1 MVASRRVF
9 QVGTFA
15 VFASWGR
22 METTRLGP
30 VRIFRLEFEIGA
42 RHGLLG

>member
-1 MVASRRVF
+1 MVATRRVF

-22 METTRLGP
+22 MGTVKLGP
-30 VRIFRLEFEIGA
+30 VRIFRLEFAIGDWP
-42 RHGLLG
+42 GLRG